1 MYTNKST
8 FNRLKKGERIMNTK
22 VWVVDKL
29 STENNTYPQLNEPA
43 MFLRNGHAVAF
54 PTETVYG
61 LGANALD
68 KNAIK
73 KIFEAKGRPSDNPL
87 IIHISNKDD
96 VNSLARNIS
105 DKAKKIINAFWP
117 GPITLVLT
125 KNDEIPFEVTAG
137 LDTVAIRMPN
147 HEVALELIKKAGIPI
162 AAPSANLSGKPSP
175 TNADHVLTDLSGKI
189 SGVVDGGETGVGLES
204 TVIDCTGTTPI
215 ILRPGGI
222 TKEQL
227 EEVIGKVEYD
237 EHLKDESSIPR
248 SPGMKYRHYAPDAQ
262 FVLVE
267 GDYNRFQSIINEAKN
282 TGKQVGILVSD
293 EGSKILS
300 ADVVV
305 NLGDK
310 NNLLEISSNLY
321 SGLRAFNNEKVDIIY
336 GETFEEI
343 GLGVAIMNRL
353 KKSSGD
359 VVVY

>member
-1 MYTNKST
+1 
-8 FNRLKKGERIMNTK
+8 MNTK
-22 VWVVDKL
+22 VWVVDNL
-29 STENNTYPQLNEPA
+29 STESNTYPQLDEPA
-43 MFLRNGHAVAF
+43 RLLREGEVVAF

-96 VNSLARNIS
+96 VNSLASNIS
-105 DKAKKIINAFWP
+105 DDAQKIMNAFWP
-117 GPITLVLT
+117 GPITLVLKK
-125 KNDEIPFEVTAG
+125 KNEVPLEVTAG
-137 LDTVAIRMPN
+137 LDTVAIRIPN
-147 HEVALELIKKAGIPI
+147 HKIALELIVRAGVPI

-175 TNADHVLTDLSGKI
+175 TNAEHVLTDLSGKI
-189 SGVVDGGETGVGLES
+189 SGVLDGGETGVGLES
-204 TVIDCTGTTPI
+204 TVIDCTCSIPI

-227 EEVIGKVEYD
+227 EEVIGNVEYD
-237 EHLKDESSIPR
+237 SHLSNEDYIPR

-262 FVLVE
+262 FILVNA
-267 GDYNRFQSIINEAKN
+267 DYNRFQTIITEAKSAGN
-282 TGKQVGILVSD
+282 RVGILVSD

-305 NLGDK
+305 NLGSK
-310 NNLLEISSNLY
+310 RNLLDISSNLY
-321 SGLRAFNNEKVDIIY
+321 KGLRNFNTEKVDVIY
-336 GETFEEI
+336 GETFEEVGI
-343 GLGVAIMNRL
+343 GVAIMNRL

-359 VVVY
+359 LVVY